1 MWNERMKRT
10 SMNRFLGIIS
20 CLLLFAS
27 TSWAQILVAPVADAT
42 VSVGPEEAKVIIDSN
57 SDEMSLTNNY
67 GIEDVVKSEK
77 PGGIYRYTLTVPF
90 TEDDEDDFKKMQVT
104 VRLPMGEETFPI
116 TLYKGKA
123 YVGTFTQKM
132 FLDAKKNEN
141 QVLPEEKKARVT
153 FITKLEGFSVSCDG
167 VALFVDGVAQTVKNK
182 SIVLSTQPD
191 GELTR
196 YQITFSLDDASL
208 NRKPVFRLN
217 AKDAE
222 EIAQTLDE
230 ELTYKQSVFFTVIGA
245 TTIIEK
251 VTTYEE
257 LLAVAKKYSAEY
269 ATHHESEYFLAAS
282 DAYEAVRTHIDCP
295 INLKDAYQREQNK
308 FIFLRKYS
316 RYVEQA
322 EERWKSA
329 EAELGFEANRVW
341 QYLNLGRQKCQE
353 LLERYPEMSWFQ
365 TKEKEFDALYKKHPQ
380 SNIELPIVSGKVTK
394 GEGWY
399 HVVDGTAIYAT
410 DFNCTG
416 TDEVKKKNLKP
427 VGAVQNGAYKVVLR
441 EPCSY
446 LFFAGEGKSHP
457 IEYKTQTLDIV
468 LMPK

>member
-1 MWNERMKRT
+1 MEMKIVKRLLAT
-10 SMNRFLGIIS
+10 V
-20 CLLLFAS
+20 CLFVLAVS
-27 TSWAQILVAPVADAT
+27 AVRSQTLVTPVADAT
-42 VSVGPEEAKVIIDSN
+42 VSVGQEEAKVIIDSN
-57 SDEMSLTNNY
+57 SEELSVTNNY
-67 GIEDVVKSEK
+67 GIDNVTKVAKSA
-77 PGGIYRYTLTVPF
+77 GVYRYTLTVPF

-104 VRLPMGEETFPI
+104 VRLPMGEETFPMI
-116 TLYKGKA
+116 LYKGKA
-123 YVGTFTQKM
+123 YVGSFTQKI
-132 FLDAKKNEN
+132 FLDAKKNDT

-167 VALFVDGVAQTVKNK
+167 VALFVSGVAQPVKNK

-191 GELTR
+191 GDLTR
-196 YQITFSLDDASL
+196 YQITFSLEDASL
-208 NRKPVFRLN
+208 NRTPLFRIN

-222 EIAQTLDE
+222 EITQKLEE
-230 ELTYKQSVFFTVIGA
+230 ELSYKQSVFFTVIGA

-251 VTTYEE
+251 EVTYED
-257 LLAVAKKYSAEY
+257 LLAVAEKYSAEY
-269 ATHHESEYFLAAS
+269 TSHHESEYFLAAS
-282 DAYEAVRTHIDCP
+282 DAYEAVRTHINCP
-295 INLKDAYQREQNK
+295 INLKDAFQREQNK

-329 EAELGFEANRVW
+329 ESEQGFESNRVW

-353 LLERYPEMSWFQ
+353 LLERYPEMGWFKE
-365 TKEKEFDALYKKHPQ
+365 KEKEFDTLYKKHPQ
-380 SNIELPIVSGKVTK
+380 SNIELPTVTGKVTK

-410 DFNCTG
+410 NFNCTG
-416 TDEVKKKNLKP
+416 TDDVKKHKLKP
-427 VGAVQNGAYKVVLR
+427 VGVVQNGVYKVVLR

-446 LFFAGEGKSHP
+446 LYFVGEGKSHP
-457 IEYKTQTLDIV
+457 IEHKTQTLDIV